1 MGKGGFPF
9 DVHGKAPHG
18 NSGEAAIKI
27 DDELVWAERSSQV
40 ALLEGPGKEGDPG
53 SVSLS

>member
-18 NSGEAAIKI
+18 NSGEAAIEI

-40 ALLEGPGKEGDPG
+40 ALLEGTGKEGDPG